1 MIFQLTCKNCR
12 MSNRSRRNINEHL
25 EKINRSL
32 QHTESDLLMLRLII
46 RKNVDKYHP
55 PRIHPHLHK
64 TYADTKTALA
74 YFEGSL
80 TFRLDKKQLFV
91 HFKGYTID
99 ECINTGF
106 DRIFKELEKFKDLH
120 FPSESE
126 YPNHESIRGPY

>member
-25 EKINRSL
+25 EKISRSL
-32 QHTESDLLMLRLII
+32 QHTESDLLILRLII

-55 PRIHPHLHK
+55 PRVHPHLHK